1 MAFVGNDR
9 WHADIVS
16 SVGRSSWVSHNRRAG
31 AAQAFGFSKTG
42 AGRAIA
48 LRAFGWWCGR
58 RARLCC
64 DRNGSRESGGVDIG
78 RREVIVGAGAVGVA
92 AAATWPAAA
101 VAQVGAKAKD
111 AGAPGMP
118 MPGDRAASAELAGI
132 ADALLADWP
141 EAALSLGVDKG
152 ERIALRGRLADRS
165 AAADRTRAGRCATH
179 LATLKRIDRRGLSPA
194 VAMDVDT
201 TEAAHA
207 LADEGWRTMPVG
219 EVAVLNPSASFRNS
233 PYLVSQLGGAYADVP
248 DLLENKHEVA
258 GAADA
263 EAYLARLDH
272 YARALDGETARIR
285 ADAAAGAIP
294 PVLVID
300 LTMGQLQ
307 GIRAT
312 PVADWAI
319 VATFAAKC
327 TKAGLPARHAEQAAR
342 LCAARIA
349 PALDRQIAAFAAMR
363 PGASTVPGL
372 WQRPGGDGWY
382 RWLVKAATTTDETP
396 EAIHALGL
404 EQNRAINA
412 EIDTLL
418 KAQGLTRGT
427 VGERLSA
434 LSTRPD
440 LVFDNDDAGRA
451 KLLGYLNGRIADI
464 RTRLPQAFGSPVKGS
479 LLIKRVP
486 PAIQDGA
493 PNGYAGPGSMD
504 GSQPG
509 LYYINLKTTATWPRY
524 SLPTLCYHEGLP
536 GHIWQGEY
544 SYRLPLIRSLL
555 AFNAYSEGWALYA
568 EQLASE
574 LGVYDDD
581 PLGRIGYLQSMN
593 FRACR
598 LVVDTGM
605 HAKRWT
611 FEQALAWFQAATGM
625 PAVQLTAEL
634 QRYAAMPGQACGYKM
649 GHNEINRLR
658 GKAQAALG
666 ARYDLKA
673 FDDVVVGTGNVPL
686 TLLERVVDRYVAG
699 ARV

>member
-1 MAFVGNDR
+1 
-9 WHADIVS
+9 
-16 SVGRSSWVSHNRRAG
+16 
-31 AAQAFGFSKTG
+31 
-42 AGRAIA
+42 
-48 LRAFGWWCGR
+48 
-58 RARLCC
+58 
-64 DRNGSRESGGVDIG
+64 VDIG
-78 RREVIVGAGAVGVA
+78 RRELIVGAGAAGVA
-92 AAATWPAAA
+92 AALPVGAQQAAGGAPGDPAAA
-101 VAQVGAKAKD
+101 
-111 AGAPGMP
+111 
-118 MPGDRAASAELAGI
+118 AALAGI
-132 ADALLADWP
+132 ADELLADWP
-141 EAALSLGVDKG
+141 EAALSLGIDKG

-165 AAADRTRAGRCATH
+165 EAADRIRAGRCAAH
-179 LATLKRIDRRGLSPA
+179 LAALRRVDRRTLSPA

-201 TEAAHA
+201 TEAAYA

-219 EVAVLNPSASFRNS
+219 EVAVLNPSASFRNA

-248 DLLENKHEVA
+248 DLLENKHDIA

-263 EAYLARLDH
+263 EAYLSRLGD
-272 YARALDGETARIR
+272 YARALDGETARLR

-300 LTMGQLQ
+300 LTAGQLR
-307 GIRAT
+307 GIRT
-312 PVADWAI
+312 MPVAEWAI
-319 VATFAAKC
+319 ITTFAAKC
-327 TKAGLPARHAEQAAR
+327 AKAGLPPRHAEQAAR
-342 LCAARIA
+342 LCAERIV

-363 PGASTVPGL
+363 PGASAVPGL

-382 RWLVKAATTTDETP
+382 RWLVKAATTTNETP
-396 EAIHALGL
+396 DAIHALGM
-404 EQNRAINA
+404 EQSRAINA

-434 LSTRPD
+434 LATRPD
-440 LVFDNDDAGRA
+440 LVFSDDDAGRA
-451 KLLGYLNGRIADI
+451 KLLAYLNGRIADV
-464 RTRLPQAFGSPVKGS
+464 RTRLPRAFGNPVKGS
-479 LLIKRVP
+479 LVIKRVP

-493 PNGYAGPGSMD
+493 PNGYAGPGSID

-611 FEQALAWFQAATGM
+611 FPQALAWFRAATGM
-625 PAVQLTAEL
+625 PEVQLTAEL
-634 QRYAAMPGQACGYKM
+634 QRYCAMPGQACGYKM

-658 GKAQAALG
+658 VKAQGALG

-686 TLLERVVDRYVAG
+686 TLLERVVERYVAG
-699 ARV
+699 ARI